1 MAKHVVSTEAPNTS
15 IIENPIVLDK
25 FIRAKR
31 TSLELRLED
40 CAALCGIG
48 INTLSRIENGN
59 KNCTLGALFK
69 VLNGLGMKLTFTDIN
84 CNSDNSDN
92 SHPPKNHEPWV

>member
-1 MAKHVVSTEAPNTS
+1 MVKQ
-15 IIENPIVLDK
+15 IIPTAMPDVMVIDDPVILGQ

-31 TSLELRLED
+31 TAIKLRLED

-59 KNCTLGALFK
+59 KNCTLGATFK
-69 VLNGLGMKLTFTDIN
+69 VLKGLGIPLSFAQ
-84 CNSDNSDN
+84 
-92 SHPPKNHEPWV
+92 NHGHNNT

>member
-1 MAKHVVSTEAPNTS
+1 MAKQVKPTAFPDVSS
-15 IIENPIVLDK
+15 IENPKILGA

-31 TSLELRLED
+31 TSLALRIED

-59 KNCTLGALFK
+59 DNCTLGATFK
-69 VLNGLGMKLTFTDIN
+69 VLNGLGFHLSF
-84 CNSDNSDN
+84 SDSSNKKMSNVPGQSTND
-92 SHPPKNHEPWV
+92 PWV